1 MREIELTFQKNIR
14 DLGGL
19 VGFNGMKVKNGL
31 IYRGGFL
38 DKISEEDAEVLRSL
52 NLTDVV
58 DFRSEAEFTRRP
70 DFRLENVRYHNHP
83 PLEDHANNE
92 DKHLA
97 DSNLLWFVSADATGF
112 EHMERMYRGMVTSLQ
127 GKTAFR
133 NFFKLLL
140 DDEDRVIYFHCSQGK
155 DRAGL
160 AAFYL
165 EIALGVD
172 LEEAI
177 TDYLRSN
184 KAMKVRLEY
193 LLDIVQD
200 RDYYNERYKQ
210 SMIDVFSA
218 KIEYIYASIEEMIKM
233 HGSVLNYIEKELN
246 VDIDLLRKKYLE

>member
-19 VGFNGMKVKNGL
+19 VGFNEMKVKNGKL
-31 IYRGGFL
+31 FRGGFL
-38 DKISEEDAEVLRSL
+38 DKITEEDARVLESL

-58 DFRSEAEFTRRP
+58 DFRSENEFYGRP
-70 DFRLENVRYHNHP
+70 DYRLEGVRYHNFP
-83 PLEDHANNE
+83 PLEDHSKSE

-97 DSNLLWFVSADATGF
+97 DSNLLWFVSPDATGY
-112 EHMERMYRGMVTSLQ
+112 EHMEMMYRGMVTSLA
-127 GKTAFR
+127 GKTAYR

-140 DDEDRVIYFHCSQGK
+140 DDEDRTIYFHCSQGK

-160 AAFYL
+160 AAFYI

-172 LEEAI
+172 IEVAKQ
-177 TDYLRSN
+177 DYLKSN

-193 LLDIVQD
+193 LLNIVKN
-200 RDYYNERYKQ
+200 REYYNERYKK
-210 SMIDVFSA
+210 SMEDVFCA
-218 KIEYIYASIEEMIKM
+218 NIDYLNASIEEMEKM
-233 HGSVLNYIEKELN
+233 SGSVIDYIEKELE